1 MSKRVLGITLL
12 GIRLCKVDLE
22 LTFIGL
28 NLVSTIVDRFIGIN
42 YLFILAKPCTRNM
55 RKVSMGWPSCGLC

>member
-55 RKVSMGWPSCGLC
+55 RKASMGWPSCGLC